1 MLDIAA
7 YLVYAAILIC
17 AAVIDWRTL
26 RIPNKLVIAIM
37 LDWLVWQILRD
48 LLPRFLQPLGQPD
61 LLIVQKA
68 PAASAASG
76 ALAAVLMG
84 AGLMLFALAYEALTH
99 RYAMGGGDVKLM
111 AASALFLG
119 ISRSLLALMVAC
131 VSAAI
136 IALAYAHVGKHDNL
150 PKNDF
155 HKGGLP
161 EDVSQKAPSPGN
173 KESLEAGHQSAAH
186 AAAPCGFPF
195 GPAIALGSLVALF
208 L

>member
-7 YLVYAAILIC
+7 YIVYAAILIY
-17 AAVIDWRTL
+17 AAIIDWRTL

-48 LLPRFLQPLGQPD
+48 VLPRFLLPIGQPN
-61 LLIVQKA
+61 LLIVQEA

-76 ALAAVLMG
+76 ALAAVILG
-84 AGLMLFALAYEALTH
+84 AGLTLFALAYEVVTH

-119 ISRSLLALMVAC
+119 LTRSLLALMVAC
-131 VSAAI
+131 VAAVV
-136 IALAYAHVGKHDNL
+136 IALIYSRISASVAAVADSAPNASA
-150 PKNDF
+150 
-155 HKGGLP
+155 
-161 EDVSQKAPSPGN
+161 EVS
-173 KESLEAGHQSAAH
+173 H
-186 AAAPCGFPF
+186 GFPF
-195 GPAIALGSLVALF
+195 GPAIALGSLSAIF